1 MIIWF
6 EFLPYNNWN
15 ILELKWVQTR
25 SIAWLVPNVTYVKLC
40 RKSWLVSSGQKMTSI
55 PTSTNI
61 VSLFQFGTNF
71 SLVQYYL
78 PPKTQVNK
86 DFLWQVFAEEKILLK
101 KKNVE
106 YVHVSHYQEL
116 SVKNLWKDLKDDQIF
131 NVYFQDKYAD

>member
-1 MIIWF
+1 
-6 EFLPYNNWN
+6 
-15 ILELKWVQTR
+15 
-25 SIAWLVPNVTYVKLC
+25 
-40 RKSWLVSSGQKMTSI
+40 MTSL

-86 DFLWQVFAEEKILLK
+86 DFLRQVFAEEKILLK

>member
-40 RKSWLVSSGQKMTSI
+40 RKSWLVSSDQKMTSL

-86 DFLWQVFAEEKILLK
+86 DFLRQVFAEEKILLK